1 MFCVCWRFFCLV
13 LPLSLMHVLNAAGIV
28 MSNSRKPLSACFV
41 FASPDDNI
49 SVKTLCQKA
58 GAILKKA
65 LKSKE
70 EQEQKFI
77 VSGGNC
83 AASNAQSFV
92 ESQHQTT
99 LTKNKPMQKR
109 RSLSQIETRTWTTTR
124 IAKKCF
130 VSENAFQ
137 IQNAT
142 TEKEIKKSVDVHVF
156 VFCTLR

>member
-1 MFCVCWRFFCLV
+1 
-13 LPLSLMHVLNAAGIV
+13 MHVLNAAGIV

-58 GAILKKA
+58 DSILKKA
-65 LKSKE
+65 LKLKE

-77 VSGGNC
+77 VSGGDC

-99 LTKNKPMQKR
+99 LIKNKPMQKR
-109 RSLSQIETRTWTTTR
+109 RSLSQI
-124 IAKKCF
+124 A
-130 VSENAFQ
+130 
-137 IQNAT
+137 
-142 TEKEIKKSVDVHVF
+142 
-156 VFCTLR
+156 